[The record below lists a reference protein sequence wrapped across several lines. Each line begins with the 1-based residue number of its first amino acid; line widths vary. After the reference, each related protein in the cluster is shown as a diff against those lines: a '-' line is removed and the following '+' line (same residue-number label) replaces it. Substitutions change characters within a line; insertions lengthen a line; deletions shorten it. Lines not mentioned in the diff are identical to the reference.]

1 MAPSIEKNLAVVR
14 ERMAEAAYRS
24 GREPGAVTL
33 VAVTKR
39 QSAERVLEA
48 YDAGC
53 REFGENYVQEL
64 CEKAAQVGPRQG
76 LRWHHIGQLQTN
88 KARQALE
95 LAALVHGVD
104 RESVAVALAKRA
116 AEVGRVLPILVQVNV
131 ARESQKGGCDPVVLG
146 ALLDRCAAL
155 PSVRVVGLMTMPPF
169 SEEPEDSRRYFRELH
184 ELRERFGGP
193 ARLPELSMGMSHD
206 FAVAIAE
213 GATLVRIGT
222 AIFGERA

>member
-1 MAPSIEKNLAVVR
+1 MSPSIEKNLSVVR
-14 ERMAEAAYRS
+14 ERMAEAALVS
-24 GREPGAVTL
+24 GRDPGAVVL
-33 VAVTKR
+33 VAVSKR
-39 QSAERVLEA
+39 QSAEHVLEA

-64 CEKAAQVGPRQG
+64 CDKAAQVGPRDG

-95 LAALVHGVD
+95 HAALVHGVD
-104 RESVAVALAKRA
+104 REGLAIALAKRA
-116 AEVGRVLPILVQVNV
+116 SEVGRCLPILLQVNV
-131 ARESQKGGCDPVVLG
+131 AREGQKGGCAPEALG
-146 ALLDRCAAL
+146 ALLDRCEAL
-155 PSVRVVGLMTMPPF
+155 PSLRVVGLMTMPPF
-169 SEEPEDSRRYFRELH
+169 SEEPEDSRRYFRELR
-184 ELRERFGGP
+184 ELRELHGGP

-222 AIFGERA
+222 AIFGQRQ